1 MEMSDREVERILAK
15 QAEDRDRREATAR
28 IADRYISRDGSEPN
42 DAERKA
48 KLPVSP

>member
-1 MEMSDREVERILAK
+1 MEMSDRELDRVLAK
-15 QAEDRDRREATAR
+15 QARERDQREAAAH
-28 IADRYISRDGSEPN
+28 IADRYTSRDGSEPN